1 MHKENARLDATQ
13 TTILFWFEKEQKKCE
28 EISQPEMKYSLKRIL
43 WDRAQ
48 SYCSLQDFV

>member
-28 EISQPEMKYSLKRIL
+28 EISHQRIMYSLK
-43 WDRAQ
+43 
-48 SYCSLQDFV
+48 